1 MNREVESRF
10 SVAPVDLDMGRSIFP
25 IPHKHLT
32 TCNAANLNCC
42 YTMEVLPGDTF
53 NLDMAAAIRMTTPI
67 FPVMDNAFVDV
78 WFYFVPNRLVWEHWK
93 EFMGENTLT
102 AWEQPNEY
110 TVPQIKAPEGGWA
123 VGTFADQIGLPVGVP
138 NIETDAMP
146 FRAYALIWNEWYRNQ
161 NTNDP
166 VMVNLDDAT
175 VTGVNEWD
183 DTNIVERG
191 QLGALLKVAKTADY
205 YTSALPEPQ
214 KGGPVTLGLGAG
226 FDGGDFPVIGTGNA
240 INLITSSGTNTYGLA
255 TPSSSDLGLLRGTT
269 QAAGKPINTSGIPVD
284 TGATAIPYGYPVG
297 LALENSGMVTRIPEQ
312 NNTTGL
318 ITINELRQAFAV
330 QRFFEKQALYGSRYI
345 ETIKAFFSVTSPD
358 ARLQRPEYLGGVR
371 FNINVDQVVQT
382 SASQQAEGLTTT
394 PQGNTAAYSLTNFA
408 GNMFTHSFVEHGWI
422 LGLYAIRQKHSYQ
435 QGIPRK
441 FSRKDKFDY
450 YWPVFA
456 NLGNQTI
463 LNKEIFAQGSEV
475 VDENDNIVDDKAFGY
490 QEAWAE
496 YRYMPDIISGKFRS
510 NADGTLDAWHYGDDY
525 DELPLLSAEW
535 MNETDRNIQR
545 TLAVDNEPQF
555 ICDFY
560 FRNTA
565 SRVMPLYS
573 IPGLID
579 HH

>member
-1 MNREVESRF
+1 MNREAESHF
-10 SVAPVDLDMGRSIFP
+10 SLAPIDLDMGRSIFNRNN
-25 IPHKHLT
+25 KHLMT
-32 TCNAANLNCC
+32 VNAADLNCC
-42 YTMEVLPGDTF
+42 YIDDVLPGDTF
-53 NLDMAAAIRMTTPI
+53 SLDMGAAIRMTTPI

-93 EFMGENTLT
+93 EFMGENNLT

-110 TVPQIKAPEGGWA
+110 TVPQIAAPEDGWA
-123 VGTFADQIGLPVGVP
+123 VGTLADQIGLPIGVP

-146 FRAYALIWNEWYRNQ
+146 FRAYSLIWNEWYRNQ

-166 VMVNLDDAT
+166 VMVNKDDAT

-183 DTNIVERG
+183 DTNIVENG

-205 YTSALPEPQ
+205 FTSALPEPQ
-214 KGGPVTLGLGAG
+214 KGPTVTVGLNAGFEGGTFPVTGNGMTIGLTGKNNDVNTLAG
-226 FDGGDFPVIGTGNA
+226 MKA
-240 INLITSSGTNTYGLA
+240 TSSGTLVMTEDLYGQEA
-255 TPSSSDLGLLRGTT
+255 GTIS
-269 QAAGKPINTSGIPVD
+269 ANG
-284 TGATAIPYGYPVG
+284 TAFS
-297 LALENSGMVTRIPEQ
+297 NSGMGLTTDGTKSGMQIVIPNDVE
-312 NNTTGL
+312 TGGL
-318 ITINELRQAFAV
+318 ITINELRQAFQV
-330 QRFFEKQALYGSRYI
+330 QKFYERQALYGSRYI
-345 ETIKAFFSVTSPD
+345 EVCKAFFGCTSPD

-371 FNINVDQVVQT
+371 FNVNVDQVVQT
-382 SASQQAEGLTTT
+382 SASQQQEGLTTT

-408 GNMFTHSFVEHGWI
+408 GNMFTQSFVEHGYVI
-422 LGLYAIRQKHSYQ
+422 GLFAIRQKHSYQ
-435 QGIPRK
+435 QGIPRM

-456 NLGNQTI
+456 NLGNQAI
-463 LNKEIFAQGSEV
+463 LNKEIYAQGSEV
-475 VDENDNIVDDKAFGY
+475 VDQDGNIVDDKAFGY

-496 YRYMPDIISGKFRS
+496 YRYRPDYISGKFRS

-525 DELPLLSAEW
+525 DSLPMLSAEW

-560 FRNTA
+560 FQNTA

>member
-1 MNREVESRF
+1 MNREAESHF
-10 SVAPVDLDMGRSIFP
+10 SLAPIDLDMGRSVFRRNN
-25 IPHKHLT
+25 KHLMT
-32 TCNAANLNCC
+32 VNAADLNCC
-42 YTMEVLPGDTF
+42 YIDDVLPGDTF
-53 NLDMAAAIRMTTPI
+53 SLDMGAAIRMTTPI

-78 WFYFVPNRLVWEHWK
+78 WFYFIPQRLVWEHWK
-93 EFMGENTLT
+93 EFMGENNLT

-110 TVPQIKAPEGGWA
+110 NVPQIAAPEGGWA
-123 VGTFADQIGLPVGVP
+123 VGTLADQLGLPIGVDG
-138 NIETDAMP
+138 IETDATP
-146 FRAYALIWNEWYRNQ
+146 FRAYALVWNEWYRNQ

-183 DTNIVERG
+183 NTNIAERG

-205 YTSALPEPQ
+205 MTSALPQPQ
-214 KGGPVTLGLGAG
+214 KGPAVTLPGTAEINGSFPVSVGDTVHTTSYPTGRTLQWIGDTATGASFTDPYATLFINGTANSNTFDRSFFRVEGGAG
-226 FDGGDFPVIGTGNA
+226 DNLANNVVPTNLYANIQMDGGSAV
-240 INLITSSGTNTYGLA
+240 
-255 TPSSSDLGLLRGTT
+255 
-269 QAAGKPINTSGIPVD
+269 
-284 TGATAIPYGYPVG
+284 
-297 LALENSGMVTRIPEQ
+297 
-312 NNTTGL
+312 
-318 ITINELRQAFAV
+318 TINELRQAFAV
-330 QRFFEKQALYGSRYI
+330 QKFYERQALYGSRYI
-345 ETIKAFFSVTSPD
+345 EVVKAFFSVDSPD

-382 SASQQAEGLTTT
+382 SASQQQEGLVTT

-408 GNMFTHSFVEHGWI
+408 GNMFTHSFVEHGWV
-422 LGLYAIRQKHSYQ
+422 LGLFAIRQKHSYQ
-435 QGIPRK
+435 QGIPRM

-456 NLGNQTI
+456 NLGNQAI
-463 LNKEIFAQGSEV
+463 LNKEIYAQGSSV
-475 VDENDNIVDDKAFGY
+475 VDADGNIVDDKAFGY

-496 YRYMPDIISGKFRS
+496 YRYKTDYVSGKFRS
-510 NADGTLDAWHYGDDY
+510 NAPGTLDAWHYADDY

-560 FRNTA
+560 FQNTA

>member
-10 SVAPVDLDMGRSIFP
+10 SMAPIDLNMGRSVFN
-25 IPHKHLT
+25 IPYKHLT
-32 TCNAANLNCC
+32 TCNAADLNCC
-42 YTMEVLPGDTF
+42 YAIDVLPGDTF
-53 NLDMAAAIRMTTPI
+53 SLDMGAAIRMTTPI

-78 WFYFVPNRLVWEHWK
+78 WFYFVPNRLIWEHWK
-93 EFMGENTLT
+93 EFMGENNLT

-110 TVPQIKAPEGGWA
+110 TIPQIAAPAGGWA
-123 VGTFADQIGLPVGVP
+123 VGTLADQLGLPIGVEG
-138 NIETDAMP
+138 IETDAMP

-175 VTGVNEWD
+175 VTGVNTWD
-183 DTNIVERG
+183 DTNIVENG

-205 YTSALPEPQ
+205 FTSALPEPQ
-214 KGGPVTLGLGAG
+214 KGPAVAIPGVEFNSSIPVVGNGNMLGLYAVPNGQSDLSTMRWQYSSDGVSVRSQTTALEAGA
-226 FDGGDFPVIGTGNA
+226 TGN
-240 INLITSSGTNTYGLA
+240 SSGTQPAASNIIGV
-255 TPSSSDLGLLRGTT
+255 TPDPTLS
-269 QAAGKPINTSGIPVD
+269 
-284 TGATAIPYGYPVG
+284 
-297 LALENSGMVTRIPEQ
+297 
-312 NNTTGL
+312 GL
-318 ITINELRQAFAV
+318 IADTSDVTTTAVTINELRQAFAV
-330 QRFFEKQALYGSRYI
+330 QKFYERQALYGSRYI

-371 FNINVDQVVQT
+371 FNVNVDQVVQT
-382 SASQQAEGLTTT
+382 SASQQQEGLTTT

-408 GNMFTHSFVEHGWI
+408 GNMFTHSFVEHGWL

-456 NLGNQTI
+456 NLGNQAI
-463 LNKEIFAQGSEV
+463 LNKEIYAQGNTVKDSDGNV
-475 VDENDNIVDDKAFGY
+475 IDDKAFGY

-510 NADGTLDAWHYGDDY
+510 NANGTLDAWHYGDDY
-525 DELPLLSAEW
+525 DSLPMLSAEW
-535 MNETDRNIQR
+535 MNETDQNIQR

>member
-1 MNREVESRF
+1 MNREAESHF
-10 SVAPVDLDMGRSIFP
+10 SLAPIDLDMGRSIFNRNN
-25 IPHKHLT
+25 KHLMT
-32 TCNAANLNCC
+32 VNAADLNCC
-42 YTMEVLPGDTF
+42 YIDDVLPGDTF
-53 NLDMAAAIRMTTPI
+53 SLDMGAAIRMTTPI

-93 EFMGENTLT
+93 EFMGENNLT

-110 TVPQIKAPEGGWA
+110 TVPQITAPKGGWA
-123 VGTFADQIGLPVGVP
+123 VGTLADQIGLPTGVE

-146 FRAYALIWNEWYRNQ
+146 FRAYSLIWNEWYRNQ

-166 VMVNLDDAT
+166 VMVNKDDAT

-183 DTNIVERG
+183 DTNIVENG
-191 QLGALLKVAKTADY
+191 QLGALLKVSKTSDY
-205 YTSALPEPQ
+205 FTSALPEPQ
-214 KGGPVTLGLGAG
+214 KGPAVSLPGLGTVEATGPVYGTGKALGLTDGTYEYGG
-226 FDGGDFPVIGTGNA
+226 FASASSHYGTMSYSSNA
-240 INLITSSGTNTYGLA
+240 INKNLGEAVSITTGQQPPTNQTFGVTLD
-255 TPSSSDLGLLRGTT
+255 PD
-269 QAAGKPINTSGIPVD
+269 
-284 TGATAIPYGYPVG
+284 
-297 LALENSGMVTRIPEQ
+297 NSGMMASVTVNGGEAV
-312 NNTTGL
+312 
-318 ITINELRQAFAV
+318 TINELRQAFQV
-330 QRFFEKQALYGSRYI
+330 QKFYEKQALYGSRYI
-345 ETIKAFFSVTSPD
+345 ETVKAFFGVTSPD

-371 FNINVDQVVQT
+371 FNVNVDQVVQT
-382 SASQQAEGLTTT
+382 SASQQQEGLTTT

-408 GNMFTHSFVEHGWI
+408 GNMFTHSFVEHGYVI
-422 LGLYAIRQKHSYQ
+422 GLFAIRQKHSYQ
-435 QGIPRK
+435 QGIPRM

-456 NLGNQTI
+456 NLGNQAI
-463 LNKEIFAQGSEV
+463 LNKEIYAQGSSV
-475 VDENDNIVDDKAFGY
+475 TDSDGNIVDDKAFGY

-496 YRYMPDIISGKFRS
+496 YRYRPDYISGKFRS
-510 NADGTLDAWHYGDDY
+510 NANGTLDAWHYGDDY
-525 DELPLLSAEW
+525 DSLPMLSAEW

-560 FRNTA
+560 FQNTA

>member
-1 MNREVESRF
+1 MNREAESHF
-10 SVAPVDLDMGRSIFP
+10 SLAPIDLDMGRSIFNRNN
-25 IPHKHLT
+25 KHLMT
-32 TCNAANLNCC
+32 VNAADLNCC
-42 YTMEVLPGDTF
+42 YIDDVLPGDTF
-53 NLDMAAAIRMTTPI
+53 SLDMGAAIRMTTPI

-93 EFMGENTLT
+93 EFMGENNLT

-110 TVPQIKAPEGGWA
+110 TVPQIAAPKGGWA
-123 VGTFADQIGLPVGVP
+123 VGTLADQIGLPIGVD

-146 FRAYALIWNEWYRNQ
+146 FRAYSLIWNEWYRNQ

-166 VMVNLDDAT
+166 VMVNKDDAT

-183 DTNIVERG
+183 DTNIVENG
-191 QLGALLKVAKTADY
+191 QLGALLKVSKTSDY
-205 YTSALPEPQ
+205 FTSALPEPQ
-214 KGGPVTLGLGAG
+214 KGPAVSLPTSNITNSLPVMGTGMALGLTDGTKNYGMKYGDNAN
-226 FDGGDFPVIGTGNA
+226 FDGLVPDEKSLGQNAGYSDSTYNAPSTQPAIG
-240 INLITSSGTNTYGLA
+240 
-255 TPSSSDLGLLRGTT
+255 
-269 QAAGKPINTSGIPVD
+269 
-284 TGATAIPYGYPVG
+284 
-297 LALENSGMVTRIPEQ
+297 VTMDASKS
-312 NNTTGL
+312 GL
-318 ITINELRQAFAV
+318 IADASNLQVNSATINELRQAFQV
-330 QRFFEKQALYGSRYI
+330 QKFYEKQALYGSRYI
-345 ETIKAFFSVTSPD
+345 ETVKAFFGVTSPD

-371 FNINVDQVVQT
+371 FNVNVDQVVQT
-382 SASQQAEGLTTT
+382 SASQQQEGLTTT

-408 GNMFTHSFVEHGWI
+408 GNMFTHSFVEHGYVI
-422 LGLYAIRQKHSYQ
+422 GLFAIRQKHSYQ
-435 QGIPRK
+435 QGIPRM

-456 NLGNQTI
+456 NLGNQAI
-463 LNKEIFAQGSEV
+463 LNKEIYAQGNSV
-475 VDENDNIVDDKAFGY
+475 LDDDGNIIDDKAFGY

-496 YRYMPDIISGKFRS
+496 YRYRHDYISGKFRS
-510 NADGTLDAWHYGDDY
+510 NASGTLDAWHYGDDY
-525 DELPLLSAEW
+525 DSLPMLSAEW

-560 FRNTA
+560 FQNTA

>member
-1 MNREVESRF
+1 MNREAESHF
-10 SVAPVDLDMGRSIFP
+10 SLAPIDLDMGRSVFRRNN
-25 IPHKHLT
+25 KHLMT
-32 TCNAANLNCC
+32 VNAADLNCC
-42 YTMEVLPGDTF
+42 YIDDVLPGDTF
-53 NLDMAAAIRMTTPI
+53 SLDMGAAIRMTTPI
-67 FPVMDNAFVDV
+67 FPVMDNCFVDV
-78 WFYFVPNRLVWEHWK
+78 WFYFIPNRLVFEHWK
-93 EFMGENTLT
+93 ELMGENNLT

-110 TVPQIKAPEGGWA
+110 NVPQITAPEGGWA
-123 VGTFADQIGLPVGVP
+123 VGTLADQLGLPIGVDG
-138 NIETDAMP
+138 IETDAMP
-146 FRAYALIWNEWYRNQ
+146 FRAYALVWNEWYRNQ

-183 DTNIVERG
+183 DSNIVERG

-205 YTSALPEPQ
+205 LTSSLPQPQ
-214 KGGPVTLGLGAG
+214 KGPAVSLPGLGTLIGDAPVVGNGMTLGITNGTDTAGLAWYKNASNQDYMYPSESSYGEDAGHGAG
-226 FDGGDFPVIGTGNA
+226 TNVTNTPDSGSIGVTTEAAKSGLVAKIDIIGTG
-240 INLITSSGTNTYGLA
+240 
-255 TPSSSDLGLLRGTT
+255 TT
-269 QAAGKPINTSGIPVD
+269 
-284 TGATAIPYGYPVG
+284 
-297 LALENSGMVTRIPEQ
+297 
-312 NNTTGL
+312 
-318 ITINELRQAFAV
+318 TINELRQAFAV
-330 QRFFEKQALYGSRYI
+330 QKFYERQALYGSRYI
-345 ETIKAFFSVTSPD
+345 ETVKAFFSVDSPD

-382 SASQQAEGLTTT
+382 SASQQQEGLTTT
-394 PQGNTAAYSLTNFA
+394 PQGNTAAYSLTNYA
-408 GNMFTHSFVEHGWI
+408 GNLFTHSFVEHGWVM
-422 LGLYAIRQKHSYQ
+422 GLFAIRQKHSYQ
-435 QGIPRK
+435 QGIPRM

-456 NLGNQTI
+456 NLGNQAI
-463 LNKEIFAQGSEV
+463 LNKEIYAQGPEVLDDDGNV
-475 VDENDNIVDDKAFGY
+475 VDEKAFGY

-496 YRYMPDIISGKFRS
+496 YRYKTDYVSGKFRS
-510 NADGTLDAWHYGDDY
+510 NADGTLDAWHYADDY

-560 FRNTA
+560 FQNTA

>member
-10 SVAPVDLDMGRSIFP
+10 SIAPVDLDMGRSVFP

-32 TCNAANLNCC
+32 TCNAADLNCC

-53 NLDMAAAIRMTTPI
+53 SLDMSTAIRMTTPI

-123 VGTFADQIGLPVGVP
+123 VGTLADQLGLPVGVP

-205 YTSALPEPQ
+205 FTSALPEPQ
-214 KGGPVTLGLGAG
+214 KGGPVTLGLGSQ
-226 FDGGDFPVIGTGNA
+226 FQGGDFPVIGDGNGIA
-240 INLITSSGTNTYGLA
+240 LTNGNQIFGMTAY
-255 TPSSSDLGLLRGTT
+255 PSASAVPNSAFFS
-269 QAAGKPINTSGIPVD
+269 QAADGV
-284 TGATAIPYGYPVG
+284 PVG
-297 LALENSGMVTRIPEQ
+297 TSTGQPFSPTANVGIGVATENSGMITRIPEQ

-318 ITINELRQAFAV
+318 ITINELRQAFAI

-408 GNMFTHSFVEHGWI
+408 GNMFTHSFVEHGWV

-456 NLGNQTI
+456 NLGNQAI

-475 VDENDNIVDDKAFGY
+475 VDESGNIVDDKAFGY